1 MQTKFTELTDSQ
13 WQCIEKILEK
23 EQGKRKRR
31 HDLRRIMNAIFWITR
46 TGVQWRN
53 LDSKYPCWSI
63 VYYYFNKWKRMNI
76 LKKLLSNFVKAER
89 VRNGRQ
95 AEASR
100 VAIDS
105 QSVKKV
111 SFIHLDTGIDGGKK
125 VNGRKRHLVVDSLGL
140 PIGISVTSAQ
150 VHDGQGGF
158 ELLWQVDESSDRLQ
172 IICADLAYRGEFSEV
187 VENIYKWKIEITQ
200 KPESAQGFVPQKGR
214 WQVERS
220 ISWLSFF
227 RRLAKD
233 YERTT
238 ASAVA
243 FIQLAFCSII
253 LARNPTLEI

>member
-23 EQGKRKRR
+23 EQGKRKRQ
-31 HDLRRIMNAIFWITR
+31 HDLREIFNAIIWMTR

-53 LDSKYPCWSI
+53 LDSRYPGWNI
-63 VYYYFNKWKRMNI
+63 VYYYFSKWHKMGI
-76 LKKLLSNFVKAER
+76 LKKLLSGLVVAER
-89 VRNGRQ
+89 VRQKRDPC
-95 AEASR
+95 ASR

-111 SFIHLDTGIDGGKK
+111 SFISLESGVDGGKK
-125 VNGRKRHLVVDSLGL
+125 VNGHKRHLAVDSLGL
-140 PIGISVTSAQ
+140 PIAISVTSAQ

-158 ELLWQVDESSDRLQ
+158 ELLWQLEESSPRLSV
-172 IICADLAYRGEFSEV
+172 ICADLAYRGEFSEV
-187 VENIYKWKIEITQ
+187 VENIYKWKMEITQ
-200 KPESAQGFVPQKGR
+200 KPESAKGFVPQKGR

-220 ISWLSFF
+220 ISWLNFF
-227 RRLAKD
+227 RRLSKD

-238 ASAVA
+238 ASAIA

-253 LARNPTLEI
+253 LARNQLIEI

>member
-13 WQCIEKILEK
+13 WQYIEKILEK
-23 EQGKRKRR
+23 EQGTRKRQ
-31 HDLRRIMNAIFWITR
+31 HDLRRIFNAILWITR

-53 LDSKYPCWSI
+53 LDSKYPGWNI
-63 VYYYFNKWKRMNI
+63 VYYYFDKWQKMDI
-76 LKKLLSNFVKAER
+76 LKKLLCCLVKAER
-89 VRNGRQ
+89 IRNQREPG
-95 AEASR
+95 ASR

-111 SFIHLDTGIDGGKK
+111 SFIHLETGIDGGKK
-125 VNGRKRHLVVDSLGL
+125 VNGRKRHLAVDSLGL
-140 PIGISVTSAQ
+140 PVAVSVTSAQ

-158 ELLWQVDESSDRLQ
+158 ELLWQLEKNSDKLSL
-172 IICADLAYRGEFSEV
+172 ICADLAYRGEFSTV
-187 VENIYKWKIEITQ
+187 VEDIYKWKIEIAQ
-200 KPESAQGFVPQKGR
+200 KPESQQGFVPQKGR

-220 ISWLSFF
+220 ISWLNFF

-253 LARNPTLEI
+253 LARNPPLEI

>member
-13 WQCIEKILEK
+13 WQYIEKILEQ

-31 HDLRRIMNAIFWITR
+31 QDMRQILNAILCITR

-53 LDSKYPCWSI
+53 LDSKYPGWNI
-63 VYYYFNKWKRMNI
+63 VYYYFSKWQKKDI
-76 LKKLLSNFVKAER
+76 LKKLLSCLVKTER
-89 VRNGRQ
+89 VRNHRE
-95 AEASR
+95 AEVSR

-111 SFIHLDTGIDGGKK
+111 SFINLETGTDGGKK
-125 VNGRKRHLVVDSLGL
+125 VNGRKRHLAVDSLGL
-140 PIGISVTSAQ
+140 PIAIGVTSAQ

-158 ELLWQVDESSDRLQ
+158 ELLWQLEESSDRLSL
-172 IICADLAYRGEFSEV
+172 ICADMAYRGEFSDI
-187 VENIYKWKIEITQ
+187 VENIYKWQIDITQ
-200 KPESAQGFVPQKGR
+200 KPESKKGFVPQKGR

-220 ISWLSFF
+220 FAWLNFF

-243 FIQLAFCSII
+243 FVQLAFCSII
-253 LARNPTLEI
+253 LARNPALEI

>member
-13 WQCIEKILEK
+13 WQYIENILETL
-23 EQGKRKRR
+23 QGKRKRH
-31 HDLRRIMNAIFWITR
+31 HDLREIFNAIIWITR

-53 LDSKYPCWSI
+53 LSSKYPGWNI
-63 VYYYFNKWKRMNI
+63 VYYYFNKWQKMNI
-76 LKKLLSNFVKAER
+76 LKKLLSDLVLRER
-89 VRNGRQ
+89 VRQKRKPNP
-95 AEASR
+95 SR
-100 VAIDS
+100 VAVDS

-111 SFIHLDTGIDGGKK
+111 SFIHLESGIDGGKK
-125 VNGRKRHLVVDSLGL
+125 INGRKRHLAVDSLGL
-140 PIGISVTSAQ
+140 PIAISVTSAQ

-158 ELLWQVDESSDRLQ
+158 ELLWQLDENAERLSM
-172 IICADLAYRGEFSEV
+172 ICADMAYRGEFSDV

-220 ISWLSFF
+220 FSWLNFF
-227 RRLAKD
+227 RRLSKD

-238 ASAVA
+238 ASAAA

-253 LARNPTLEI
+253 LARNPSINI

>member
-1 MQTKFTELTDSQ
+1 MQKRFTELTDSQ

-31 HDLRRIMNAIFWITR
+31 HDLRRVMNAILWITR

-53 LDSKYPCWSI
+53 LNSKYPCWSI
-63 VYYYFNKWKRMNI
+63 VYYYFNKWQKMGI
-76 LKKLLSNFVKAER
+76 LKKLLSSLVKAER
-89 VRNGRQ
+89 VRNGRE

-100 VAIDS
+100 LAIDS

-111 SFIHLDTGIDGGKK
+111 SFVHLDTGIDGGKK
-125 VNGRKRHLVVDSLGL
+125 VNGRKRHLAVDSLGL
-140 PIGISVTSAQ
+140 PIAIAVTSAQ

-158 ELLWQVDESSDRLQ
+158 ELLWQVEESSNRLST
-172 IICADLAYRGEFSEV
+172 ICADLAYRGEFSDV

-220 ISWLSFF
+220 ISWLNFF

>member
-1 MQTKFTELTDSQ
+1 MQKSFTELTDSQ

-23 EQGKRKRR
+23 EQRKRKRR
-31 HDLRRIMNAIFWITR
+31 YDLRDIVNAILWITR

-53 LDSKYPCWSI
+53 LESKYPGWSI
-63 VYYYFNKWKRMNI
+63 VYYYFNKWQKTNT
-76 LKKLLSNFVKAER
+76 LKKLLCCLVKAER
-89 VRNGRQ
+89 IRNGRS
-95 AEASR
+95 AEASQ

-125 VNGRKRHLVVDSLGL
+125 VNGRKRHLAVDILGL
-140 PIGISVTSAQ
+140 PIAISVTSAQ

-158 ELLWQVDESSDRLQ
+158 ELLWQVEESSDRLRT
-172 IICADLAYRGEFSEV
+172 ICADLAYRGEFSDV
-187 VENIYKWKIEITQ
+187 VENIYKWNIDISQ
-200 KPESAQGFVPQKGR
+200 KPESKEGFIPQKGR

-220 ISWLSFF
+220 ISWLNFF

-233 YERTT
+233 YEKTT

>member
-1 MQTKFTELTDSQ
+1 MQKRFTELTDSQ
-13 WQCIEKILEK
+13 WQSIEKILEK

-31 HDLRRIMNAIFWITR
+31 HDLRKIMNAILWITR

-53 LDSKYPCWSI
+53 LDSKYPDWSI
-63 VYYYFNKWKRMNI
+63 VYYYFNKWQKLGI
-76 LKKLLSNFVKAER
+76 LKKMQSSFVKAER
-89 VRNGRQ
+89 VRNGRE
-95 AEASR
+95 AEAGR

-111 SFIHLDTGIDGGKK
+111 SFVHLDTGIDGGKK
-125 VNGRKRHLVVDSLGL
+125 VNGRKRHIAVDALGL
-140 PIGISVTSAQ
+140 PIAISVTSAQ

-158 ELLWQVDESSDRLQ
+158 ELLWQVEESSERLRT
-172 IICADLAYRGEFSEV
+172 ICADLAYRGEFSDV
-187 VENIYKWKIEITQ
+187 VENIYKWEIEIAQ
-200 KPESAQGFVPQKGR
+200 KPESKQGFIPQKGR

-220 ISWLSFF
+220 FSWLNFF

-233 YERTT
+233 YEKTT

-253 LARNPTLEI
+253 LARNPALEI